1 MTEQLAYLAINQH
14 RRQDTPKMTLT
25 YGNVKDDEHIQ
36 GTAYYQVLAAFV
48 AQTWTRMLL
57 SAPFHA
63 SQQRSNAS

>member
-1 MTEQLAYLAINQH
+1 
-14 RRQDTPKMTLT
+14 MTLT